1 LIENSGERALRN
13 KPSLPLSLLV
23 MVSEMFSCDCFWWN
37 SVPESYPSEP
47 EPFSLP
53 APLPQWPQG
62 VCFCV
67 SLVAV
72 LFFFLFISKNVISW
86 TKTVAFLVA

>member
-1 LIENSGERALRN
+1 LFSINNKLKIFLLSLPAFGCGERTLKNN

-62 VCFCV
+62 VCFFV
-67 SLVAV
+67 YL
-72 LFFFLFISKNVISW
+72 
-86 TKTVAFLVA
+86 